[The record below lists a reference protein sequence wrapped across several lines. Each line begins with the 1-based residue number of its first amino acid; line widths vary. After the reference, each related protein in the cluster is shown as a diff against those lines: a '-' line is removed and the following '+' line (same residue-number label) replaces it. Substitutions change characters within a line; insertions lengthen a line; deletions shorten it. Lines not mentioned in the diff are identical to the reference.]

1 MLKPALDEFMHYLQV
16 EKGVSENTL
25 QSYKRD
31 LNHYLQYMEKVIRKS
46 GWDDIGRTDIT
57 GFLYKLKDDGKSS
70 STIARA
76 ISSIRSFHRFLVR
89 EQLTNHDASI
99 HIETPRKERK
109 LPAVL
114 SSKDVD
120 ALLAIGGSTPLEL
133 RNKAML
139 ELLYATGL
147 RVTELVSLKVSDL
160 HLTMGFVRCL
170 GKGSKE
176 RIVPLGDIAK
186 KAVEAYLRFSRGS
199 LVKKSRIKMHCLLT
213 IMEGRCHD
221 RGSGKFSKNW
231 RTMPASKKKLP
242 HIRYGIHSQHICWK
256 MVRIYVL
263 SRRCWD
269 MLTYQQRKS
278 TPMLQKPV

>member
-199 LVKKSRIKMHCLLT
+199 LVKKA
-213 IMEGRCHD
+213 G
-221 RGSGKFSKNW
+221 
-231 RTMPASKKKLP
+231 
-242 HIRYGIHSQHICWK
+242 
-256 MVRIYVL
+256 
-263 SRRCWD
+263 
-269 MLTYQQRKS
+269 
-278 TPMLQKPV
+278 